1 MSKTLSERLAL
12 CASQKS
18 GFSASRHRVDFL
30 LYLEEIESA
39 LQKGWSSRAIW
50 QMLTNEGRITFSY
63 KTFCAYVRQSF
74 STQQPESKDKTVI
87 TPVKTS
93 AQSSA
98 IPGFTFNA
106 VPNLKE
112 LI

>member
-12 CASQKS
+12 CASQQS
-18 GFSASRHRVDFL
+18 AFSASRHRVNFL
-30 LYLEEIESA
+30 LYREEIESA

-50 QMLTNEGRITFSY
+50 QMLTNEGRISFSY
-63 KTFCAYVRQSF
+63 KTFCAYVRQSIGNQN
-74 STQQPESKDKTVI
+74 TDLEEKPVK

-106 VPNLKE
+106 TPNLKE